1 MTPRGAGWLAG
12 VLVFT
17 SIAGSGTAVTIVQN
31 AADTDDPTYGP
42 LAVRATDED
51 PVAYALELIAVAVT
65 TGTVFALAATVIAWW
80 IARKAVG
87 RDGAERLLA
96 LKTAS
101 LHGSSDHWGTAM
113 RAELASID
121 EPGQRTR
128 FARSAAALAFRRGTG
143 KWPAVLAVPTGVGAG
158 VLVFAAARASFDRRR
173 DGILA
178 EPLLGLVLLLLVA
191 AVIVG
196 TLIGRSFRAGL
207 EAAMLAWL
215 AVYLCSLAVEI
226 PLAYAWYRD
235 AGVLLLDGEGA
246 ASHQIDALGAALEP
260 ITHFA
265 YIFIAVA
272 QLAIAVL
279 AAAFATMVLRLAHRR
294 PTRVQSG

>member
-1 MTPRGAGWLAG
+1 MWSLSRGSPR
-12 VLVFT
+12 
-17 SIAGSGTAVTIVQN
+17 
-31 AADTDDPTYGP
+31 AA
-42 LAVRATDED
+42 DED

-173 DGILA
+173 DA
-178 EPLLGLVLLLLVA
+178 DP
-191 AVIVG
+191 
-196 TLIGRSFRAGL
+196 R
-207 EAAMLAWL
+207 
-215 AVYLCSLAVEI
+215 
-226 PLAYAWYRD
+226 
-235 AGVLLLDGEGA
+235 
-246 ASHQIDALGAALEP
+246 
-260 ITHFA
+260 
-265 YIFIAVA
+265 
-272 QLAIAVL
+272 
-279 AAAFATMVLRLAHRR
+279 
-294 PTRVQSG
+294 